1 MGFLKEFK
9 EFAMKG
15 NVVDLAV
22 AFIIGGAFNKI
33 VSSLVNDVVMP
44 PVGMALG
51 GVSFGQL
58 FANLSNNTYATLDEA
73 IKAGA
78 PVIQYGA
85 FVQTVVDFLIVALVV
100 FVMVKMIKRMQEIR
114 KVEEAQLVAAAPPE
128 PSEEVVLL
136 REIRDSLKK

>member
-44 PVGMALG
+44 PIGMALG

-58 FANLSNNTYATLDEA
+58 FVSLNGEAYATIADAE
-73 IKAGA
+73 KAAA
-78 PVIQYGA
+78 PILKYGQ
-85 FVQTVVDFLIVALVV
+85 FVQTVVDFIIVAFVV
-100 FVMVKMIKRMQEIR
+100 FCMVKLIKRMQEAR
-114 KVEEAQLVAAAPPE
+114 KKEEAAAPAPAAPPE
-128 PSEEVVLL
+128 DILLL

>member
-1 MGFLKEFK
+1 MAFMKEFK

-44 PVGMALG
+44 PIGMALG
-51 GVSFGQL
+51 GVSFSQL
-58 FANLSNNTYATLDEA
+58 FINLSSTHYATMAEA
-73 IKAGA
+73 EKAAA
-78 PVIQYGA
+78 PILKYGQ
-85 FVQTVVDFLIVALVV
+85 FIQTVMDFIIVALVV
-100 FVMVKMIKRMQEIR
+100 FCMVKLIKAMQEAR
-114 KVEEAQLVAAAPPE
+114 RREEVAAPAPAATPE
-128 PSEEVVLL
+128 DILLL